1 MTVSFVTA
9 AALGTIFNYAI
20 SIFALGFIIFFH
32 ELGHFLLAKKNGICV
47 IEFSVGMGPRLFSFK
62 KGETR
67 YSLKWI
73 PFGGSCMMQGEDGGI
88 PDAAPEPDPEDA
100 IALDPERSFAD
111 KSVWARISV
120 IAAGPL
126 FNFLLAFLC
135 SLVIMG
141 TIGADTPEILGVI
154 DGYPAQEAGLAAGD
168 EILSI
173 NGEKMV
179 FYRDVLL
186 YLQLA
191 DPTETMQ
198 VVYERDGAQYETELH
213 F

>member
-88 PDAAPEPDPEDA
+88 PDAAPGPDPEDA
-100 IALDPERSFAD
+100 IALDRSRAT
-111 KSVWARISV
+111 V
-120 IAAGPL
+120 
-126 FNFLLAFLC
+126 
-135 SLVIMG
+135 
-141 TIGADTPEILGVI
+141 
-154 DGYPAQEAGLAAGD
+154 
-168 EILSI
+168 
-173 NGEKMV
+173 
-179 FYRDVLL
+179 
-186 YLQLA
+186 
-191 DPTETMQ
+191 
-198 VVYERDGAQYETELH
+198 
-213 F
+213 